1 MKLLHKGAMQN
12 TLHITWGLL
21 TVNNIC
27 DLLRNAWR
35 TTEWLIHGLSPL
47 NVWSIYLQ
55 NSNSKFYPIHIKKG
69 TGDEVGGTV
78 GEVGG
83 SETENMLV
91 TIKPGNQYW
100 KHYPLLEKSF
110 TKHLILKFLLK
121 VLSILKSRF
130 FLGVL
135 QMIVV

>member
-1 MKLLHKGAMQN
+1 MINTRLIPTKCMVYIFTEFKLKILP
-12 TLHITWGLL
+12 
-21 TVNNIC
+21 
-27 DLLRNAWR
+27 D
-35 TTEWLIHGLSPL
+35 S
-47 NVWSIYLQ
+47 Y
-55 NSNSKFYPIHIKKG
+55 KKG

-78 GEVGG
+78 SEVGG

-100 KHYPLLEKSF
+100 KHCPLLEKSF

-130 FLGVL
+130 FLRVL